1 MKNVSI
7 KGTINPLNSIIQKRG
22 ERERGCGR
30 DEGRNE
36 GKRRARERERVRVRE
51 CV

>member
-7 KGTINPLNSIIQKRG
+7 KGTSIPLNSIIQERG

-30 DEGRNE
+30 DEG
-36 GKRRARERERVRVRE
+36 KKRARERERVT
-51 CV
+51 